1 MKKVIFYFKFM
12 KLNLWKRSFTVASVP
27 VGKQLRLCPRGW
39 SQVDWQV
46 PTARVCNRDAYDHM
60 LQVDHVMVGV
70 VSASCRLVHG
80 PNHVLWTDGSGGKQS
95 VNIKRTNMLQHSL
108 PTLSFS
114 ESENFVI
121 PRGND
126 VVTARTAVNK
136 YHYHKKAPIK
146 KIYTIYKIII

>member
-1 MKKVIFYFKFM
+1 MHKKKVEKVIFYFKFM
-12 KLNLWKRSFTVASVP
+12 KLNLCKRSFTVGSVP
-27 VGKQLRLCPRGW
+27 VGKQLRLCPWGW

-46 PTARVCNRDAYDHM
+46 PTARVCNRYAYDHM

-108 PTLSFS
+108 TTKFFRKEMMWSQMLQNSKDSSEQVPLSQKS
-114 ESENFVI
+114 S
-121 PRGND
+121 
-126 VVTARTAVNK
+126 NK
-136 YHYHKKAPIK
+136 KKYTQYIK
-146 KIYTIYKIII
+146 

>member
-27 VGKQLRLCPRGW
+27 VGKQLRLCPWGW

-108 PTLSFS
+108 TTKFFRIRKRCYSQRKWCGHSKDSSEQVPLSQKS
-114 ESENFVI
+114 SN
-121 PRGND
+121 
-126 VVTARTAVNK
+126 
-136 YHYHKKAPIK
+136 K